1 MSSNAVVIVGTPYTR
16 ITDPNGV
23 YRLAVDSYLAPFT
36 NVNTV
41 NGNVDAFGR
50 LRSSQPT
57 SIFDSKQIY
66 DDQPL
71 LFSTATASGGSTT
84 YVQAKAAT
92 TLNAGSLAAGRALR
106 QTKRYLNYQPGKSQL
121 IFATFNLNGAVSNVE
136 KNVGYFD
143 DNNGIFLRIKP
154 NGSIVLVRRSNV
166 SGVVVDDEVPQA
178 SWNVDTMN
186 GSGPSGVTLDLTKV
200 QIIVIDLEWLGV
212 GSVRVGFDVG
222 QAICYAHHFEAANIG
237 TTVYMQTP
245 NLPVRWEVKNS
256 GVPGG
261 VTNIDA
267 ICCSVQSEGGL
278 NPLAIQRTASR
289 GVSGASANTTLQSM
303 FSIRLKAAYNRATVF
318 PLNGSVVTTDTG
330 VDYYGQL
337 ILNPTYGVAP
347 TGWTGLTNS
356 PVEYSNSVTTVT
368 GGTVLGEFYG
378 ISASPGASGSALSTT
393 SADLNSVLAIA
404 SDYAG
409 TSDILTIAV
418 RTLSG
423 STTSSMYA
431 WIDWLELL

>member
-1 MSSNAVVIVGTPYTR
+1 MSSNATVVVGTPYTR
-16 ITDPNGV
+16 ITDANGV
-23 YRLAVDSYLAPFT
+23 HRLAVDSYVAPFT

-50 LRSSQPT
+50 LRSSTPAG
-57 SIFDSKQIY
+57 IFDSKQIY

-71 LFSTATASGGSTT
+71 LFSTFTANGGTTT

-92 TLNAGSLAAGRALR
+92 TLNANANPAGRALR

-121 IFATFNLNGAVSNVE
+121 SFITFNMNGVVAGVAKSA
-136 KNVGYFD
+136 GLYD
-143 DNNGIFLRIKP
+143 DNNGIFFRIKAD
-154 NGSIVLVRRSNV
+154 GTVVMVRRSNV
-166 SGVVVDDEVPQA
+166 SGVVIDTEVPQA
-178 SWNVDTMN
+178 SWNVDPMN
-186 GSGPSGVTLDLTKV
+186 GTGPSGVTLDLTKV
-200 QIIVIDLEWLGV
+200 QILVIDYEWLGV

-222 QAICYAHHFEAANIG
+222 QAICYVHHFEQANIG
-237 TTVYMQTP
+237 ATVYMQTP
-245 NLPVRWEVKNS
+245 NLPVRWEVANS
-256 GVPGG
+256 AVPAAA
-261 VTNIDA
+261 TTLDA

-278 NPLAIQRTASR
+278 NPLAVQRTASR

-303 FSIRLKAAYNRATVF
+303 FSIRLKSAYNRATVF
-318 PLNGSVVTTDTG
+318 PLNGTVVTTDTG

-337 ILNPTYGVAP
+337 VLNPTFGVPLA
-347 TGWTGLTNS
+347 GWTGVTNS
-356 PVEYSNSVTTVT
+356 PVESSNTVTTVS

-378 ISASPGASGSALSTT
+378 ISASPGASGSALVTT

-418 RTLSG
+418 RTFSG
-423 STTSSMYA
+423 TTASSMYA
-431 WIDWLELL
+431 LIDWLELL